1 MKINNV
7 SSKTSLKGVSASYTV
22 LLIYLVVFI
31 LFYAFTSQSYSSV
44 FEWANAMFQMYLNI
58 SDMELKVGLGALI
71 FGAPP
76 LLIAALINDSMTRK
90 NNIKSFN
97 NEPNIKYINFLPDR
111 IHFCF
116 TSPQYDFTCGYEDI
130 EKFSMKL
137 KTVEVYTKYDVI
149 IALSEIQL
157 TFQTLNGKEFTL
169 YNTPLKPTEFIYK
182 IIDYAR
188 KMPNF
193 SYRFCG
199 AGVNEDLKEKIEDYI
214 KTGYKQILS
223 TPQEEKFKYLSLL
236 FFMIL
241 IVTTCPFVNH
251 FIEAVENKEYMIFI
265 ACFPALILIVITAII
280 NVLLIIDKI
289 NERKFHIKHPA
300 NNLIGKIPCELIAA
314 VQFITVCVLAFMIFK
329 PLILSISDIKILNI
343 TKGFQQLNINPL
355 SELDYMS
362 KQEIYNQRKYYV
374 QNSIFASKDYEPNE
388 RVFGSIQSNKPWWGS
403 IECSPV
409 NYSADYHENIEG
421 ESKQSLQINNPNV
434 LIGLASVY
442 IIRDVEKNAPFC
454 HSEYSRFIP
463 KSLKYNKKDNI
474 IIAEYDVED
483 SFLTT
488 YVTISNRSHYYP
500 LQLSGLNALDFGYK
514 YVYAFNTKN
523 IKMHHKNNITKEIGT
538 FSDYIHLGGSCQ
550 YKDGCNNVSPMQ
562 NDKMITIRDLP
573 AEINLKLW
581 KKQPHNKYLTP
592 ADMYYRIIF
601 K

>member
-1 MKINNV
+1 M
-7 SSKTSLKGVSASYTV
+7 
-22 LLIYLVVFI
+22 
-31 LFYAFTSQSYSSV
+31 
-44 FEWANAMFQMYLNI
+44 
-58 SDMELKVGLGALI
+58 
-71 FGAPP
+71 
-76 LLIAALINDSMTRK
+76 
-90 NNIKSFN
+90 
-97 NEPNIKYINFLPDR
+97 
-111 IHFCF
+111 
-116 TSPQYDFTCGYEDI
+116 
-130 EKFSMKL
+130 
-137 KTVEVYTKYDVI
+137 
-149 IALSEIQL
+149 
-157 TFQTLNGKEFTL
+157 
-169 YNTPLKPTEFIYK
+169 
-182 IIDYAR
+182 
-188 KMPNF
+188 
-193 SYRFCG
+193 
-199 AGVNEDLKEKIEDYI
+199 KEKIEDYI

-442 IIRDVEKNAPFC
+442 I
-454 HSEYSRFIP
+454 
-463 KSLKYNKKDNI
+463 YN
-474 IIAEYDVED
+474 
-483 SFLTT
+483 T
-488 YVTISNRSHYYP
+488 
-500 LQLSGLNALDFGYK
+500 
-514 YVYAFNTKN
+514 
-523 IKMHHKNNITKEIGT
+523 
-538 FSDYIHLGGSCQ
+538 
-550 YKDGCNNVSPMQ
+550 
-562 NDKMITIRDLP
+562 
-573 AEINLKLW
+573 
-581 KKQPHNKYLTP
+581 
-592 ADMYYRIIF
+592 
-601 K
+601 